1 MSEINA
7 EEKKNQ
13 ENPQAE
19 AQKAAENTNVET
31 PEKETEEPEVE
42 VKEKKM
48 SRSERKKAEK
58 DAKLVEELQKK
69 VETLEAEKV
78 ELAAKLEKEK
88 NDYLRLSADVDNIRK
103 KFAEDRLDLI
113 KTAGADLIKG
123 MLPVL
128 DDCEQAMKMLE
139 SSSDEAAK
147 EGTALIYNKL
157 LAYLKTKGLEQ
168 IEAIGKPFDTDEH
181 EALTQLPAPSEDM
194 KGKVIDVY
202 QQGYRLG
209 GKIIRFAKVIVGA

>member
-1 MSEINA
+1 
-7 EEKKNQ
+7 
-13 ENPQAE
+13 
-19 AQKAAENTNVET
+19 
-31 PEKETEEPEVE
+31 
-42 VKEKKM
+42 M